1 MIKIPNVLKLPE
13 FHLVLF
19 CFFLVLLGW
28 PILTIPDSAHNE
40 ALFIYL
46 FLVWGA
52 VIFMALLVSGSL
64 KNQEPIKR
72 VESTEK

>member
-1 MIKIPNVLKLPE
+1 MIKIRNVLKLPA
-13 FHLVLF
+13 FHLLLF
-19 CFFLVLLGW
+19 CLFLVLLGW

-52 VIFMALLVSGSL
+52 VIFMALLVNGSL
-64 KNQEPIKR
+64 KDQEPVKR
-72 VESTEK
+72 AENTEK